1 MPDIDGRTVGKEGL
15 RTAYLGGWLV
25 NGLYFVIF
33 HTLCWYIPKQ
43 VKPRRET
50 LPIIKIAYF
59 LLHVYLKKQPV
70 KNFAWIALI
79 FLSMF
84 WSWGLAQSPNAL
96 DSRKVQDY
104 FQDVE
109 SKSYYQQEHY
119 PLDEGG
125 DERIFGTPSWIAGK
139 VS

>member
-1 MPDIDGRTVGKEGL
+1 M
-15 RTAYLGGWLV
+15 
-25 NGLYFVIF
+25 FIF
-33 HTLCWYIPKQ
+33 
-43 VKPRRET
+43 
-50 LPIIKIAYF
+50 
-59 LLHVYLKKQPV
+59 KKQPV

-119 PLDEGG
+119 PLDEVEMNEYSERLHGLQEKFHKIFYGKSSDRLHESPFG
-125 DERIFGTPSWIAGK
+125 DREKISYPQRTYRERASTYVRSKFYCP
-139 VS
+139 